1 MKQDLYVVAVL
12 TAKPGKADDLRALL
26 LPAVAAFRT
35 EAGCK
40 AYALHEDT
48 EHSGR
53 FVSYEV
59 WRDRDALDQHMTS
72 PTMREATPKLKAL
85 LAKEMEQ
92 YLLDTLLQ
100 L

>member
-12 TAKPGKADDLRALL
+12 TAKAGKADALRELL
-26 LPAVAAFRT
+26 LPAVEAFRK

-48 EHSGR
+48 QQAGR

-59 WRDRDALDQHMTS
+59 WQDKASLDGHMKS
-72 PTMREATPKLKAL
+72 PTLQQAASKLQQL
-85 LAKEMEQ
+85 LDGEMQQ

>member
-12 TAKPGKADDLRALL
+12 TARPEKADDLRALL
-26 LPAVAAFRT
+26 LPAVEAFRQ
-35 EAGCK
+35 EDGCK

-48 EHSGR
+48 ERPGR
-53 FVSYEV
+53 FVSYEL
-59 WRDRDALDQHMTS
+59 WRDRAALDQHMSS
-72 PTMREATPKLKAL
+72 PTMQEATPKLKDL
-85 LAKEMEQ
+85 LATEVEQ

>member
-12 TAKPGKADDLRALL
+12 TAKADRADALRDLL
-26 LPAVAAFRT
+26 LPAVEAFR
-35 EAGCK
+35 EEDGCK
-40 AYALHEDT
+40 SYALHEDT
-48 EHSGR
+48 QRPGR

-59 WRDRDALDQHMTS
+59 WRDKAALEQHMDS
-72 PTMREATPKLKAL
+72 PTMREAKPKLKDL
-85 LAKEMEQ
+85 LDKEMEQ

>member
-1 MKQDLYVVAVL
+1 MTQDLYVVAIL

-26 LPAVAAFRT
+26 LPAVEAFRQ
-35 EAGCK
+35 EDGCS

-48 EHSGR
+48 ERPGR

-59 WRDRDALDQHMTS
+59 WRDRGALDQHMTS
-72 PTMREATPKLKAL
+72 PTMREATQKLKDL
-85 LAKEMEQ
+85 LEKEMEQ
-92 YLLDTLLQ
+92 YLLELLLQ

>member
-12 TAKPGKADDLRALL
+12 TAKTGKADELRKLL
-26 LPAVAAFRT
+26 LPAVEAFRQ
-35 EAGCK
+35 EEGCK

-48 EHSGR
+48 QQAGR

-59 WRDRDALDQHMTS
+59 WRDRAALDGHMKS
-72 PTMREATPKLKAL
+72 PTMQQATPKLQQL
-85 LAKEMEQ
+85 LDGEMQ
-92 YLLDTLLQ
+92 QFLLDTLLQ

>member
-12 TAKPGKADDLRALL
+12 TAKAGKAGALRNLL
-26 LPAVAAFRT
+26 LPAVEDFRR
-35 EAGCK
+35 EDGCK

-48 EHSGR
+48 QQPGR

-59 WRDRDALDQHMTS
+59 WRDKVALDGHMKS
-72 PTMREATPKLKAL
+72 PTMQKVAPDLKQL
-85 LAKEMEQ
+85 LDGQMQQ

>member
-1 MKQDLYVVAVL
+1 MTQDLYVVAVL
-12 TAKPGKADDLRALL
+12 TAKTGRAGELRELL
-26 LPAVAAFRT
+26 IPAVEAFRK
-35 EAGCK
+35 EDGCK

-48 EHSGR
+48 QHEGR

-59 WRDRDALDQHMTS
+59 WRDKAALDGHMKS
-72 PTMREATPKLKAL
+72 PTMQQAAPKLQQL
-85 LAKEMEQ
+85 LDGELQQ